1 MSGDRI
7 FAAAQR
13 VVTAIEDPELAARE
27 RLDAVALAW
36 QFVAKQARDAALAI
50 PGEFPIERAWQ
61 VARLEAPQRVVA
73 EAKRLG
79 MVEPPEVRYLAPNG
93 ATSAAGAA
101 EVLLSPDVAGELG
114 VRVGDR
120 LRLAVPAATFEVV
133 GLGRAAA
140 ESGVE
145 LEGPPEIIEIH
156 NIIRR

>member
-61 VARLEAPQRVVA
+61 VARLEALAAGVRVVA
-73 EAKRLG
+73 PDLEAARMG
-79 MVEPPEVRYLAPNG
+79 YEG
-93 ATSAAGAA
+93 
-101 EVLLSPDVAGELG
+101 DVAGLIAHF
-114 VRVGDR
+114 RR
-120 LRLAVPAATFEVV
+120 LIDDGRL
-133 GLGRAAA
+133 
-140 ESGVE
+140 
-145 LEGPPEIIEIH
+145 
-156 NIIRR
+156 